1 MEKIKKL
8 WQNEY
13 FKTAISILLV
23 ILLFLIFWYGSIAYF
38 NTESPYLVVSSGSM
52 RPTLEVGDLIIV
64 KRVDPSQLNYGFSDG
79 DIIVFKKPNNPK
91 ELIVHRLVSV
101 TLKNGIYEFKTHGD
115 ANPPDLEEKF
125 TEENY
130 IGKVIARVPF
140 IGHISLFTHTQEGF
154 YFFAFVIICLIIIF
168 MLFPSE
174 KEKHNE
180 EKDKRKEEKGISSK
194 VLNFNFIVFL
204 VLNILILGF
213 LIFSLWGTFS
223 FWQPGAER
231 GFQRVI
237 IRGMYPDLEFH
248 KNFIK
253 PYLPKVEEAILQLG
267 FFTYKIDCRMDN
279 GEIRTGVPTFSWAQF
294 LILLLILVNVWMLTK
309 FLSSKRA
316 SVPERNSEI

>member
-64 KRVDPSQLNYGFSDG
+64 KRIDPSQLNYGFSNG
-79 DIIVFKKPNNPK
+79 DIIVFKDPSDPK
-91 ELIVHRLVSV
+91 ELIVHRLKEI
-101 TLKNGIYEFKTHGD
+101 TFRNGEYYFVTHGD
-115 ANPPDLEEKF
+115 ANPPYSEEKF
-125 TEENY
+125 TEKNY
-130 IGKVIARVPF
+130 VGKVIARVPF

-154 YFFAFVIICLIIIF
+154 YFFAFLIICLIIVF

-174 KEKHNE
+174 EEKHNE

-223 FWQPGAER
+223 FWQPGAEE
-231 GFQRVI
+231 GFQYVK
-237 IRGMYPDLEFH
+237 IRGMYADLQYH
-248 KNFIK
+248 KNSVNVK
-253 PYLPKVEEAILQLG
+253 NASLYQGL
-267 FFTYKIDCRMDN
+267 FTYKINCVMVD
-279 GEIRTGVPTFSWAQF
+279 GSIRTGVPTFSWAQF
-294 LILLLILVNVWMLTK
+294 SILILVLVNVWMITK
-309 FLSSKRA
+309 FLLSKRA
-316 SVPERNSEI
+316 SAIEQNGET